1 LLIADPL
8 HSVITNPDEPNVY
21 QIQFTIDA
29 RGEYIAPPP
38 PEEPEIAAEEIAL
51 TSDAPAR
58 VNQPVAIVNYEE
70 GSDAELTRPEPS
82 ISGLAM
88 DDEGNLGMKFSSEMD
103 WPDNWVSQAETD
115 GRILRNRR
123 LGADMPLI
131 QVGIEKEGVF
141 QSLGPDAVLIAS
153 LEPDNIK
160 FKINFENPEILG
172 LGSQFSP
179 DQLVVKFPETL
190 VLNDKSGNSLVLKN
204 A

>member
-1 LLIADPL
+1 
-8 HSVITNPDEPNVY
+8 
-21 QIQFTIDA
+21 
-29 RGEYIAPPP
+29 
-38 PEEPEIAAEEIAL
+38 
-51 TSDAPAR
+51 
-58 VNQPVAIVNYEE
+58 
-70 GSDAELTRPEPS
+70 
-82 ISGLAM
+82 M